1 MKILT
6 KLEENV
12 LLMILKL
19 DGEAYIVSIKRG
31 LEDYLR
37 SSFSFG
43 ALYLSLNRLIRDGY
57 LKTSIGESTST
68 KGGRAKKYYHL
79 TLKGVEKLREV
90 QSIQNIM
97 WENFENLTED
107 FKDAK

>member
-19 DGEAYIVSIKRG
+19 RDDAYIVSIKRG
-31 LEDYLR
+31 LENYLGN
-37 SSFSFG
+37 SISFG

-57 LKTSIGESTST
+57 LQSEIGESTST
-68 KGGRAKKYYHL
+68 KGGRAKKYYKM
-79 TLKGVEKLREV
+79 TQEGIAKLKEV
-90 QSIQNIM
+90 QQIQRVM
-97 WENFENLTED
+97 WENFDSLAD
-107 FKDAK
+107 KFMDLK